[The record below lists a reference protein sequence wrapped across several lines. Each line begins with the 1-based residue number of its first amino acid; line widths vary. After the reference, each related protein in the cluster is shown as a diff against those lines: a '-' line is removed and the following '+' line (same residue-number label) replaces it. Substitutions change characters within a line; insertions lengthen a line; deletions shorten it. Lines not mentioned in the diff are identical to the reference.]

1 MKHGNVVLLGLAVSM
16 LFGTNVAAHD
26 ASSGNLPSLPQSAVS
41 GATQAQSD
49 TVTNIP
55 LLVVV
60 TNKGQV
66 RDIQHSQR
74 LPSDVNNLLWSSV
87 QGWIKSP
94 ARVNGKRVGSQVFID
109 VALHAEPRADGKSN
123 VYFTLASIGPVMR
136 GYWKMHGDRI
146 NGTCS
151 ALTGNMTAA
160 AVGDGSSVRCTYKL
174 TAGVA
179 PTATGALAAL

>member
-1 MKHGNVVLLGLAVSM
+1 MKRANVMLLGLAVSI
-16 LFGTNVAAHD
+16 LSGTDVAARD

-66 RDIQHSQR
+66 RDMQHSQR
-74 LPSDVNNLLWSSV
+74 LPTDVNNLLWSSV

-94 ARVNGKRVGSQVFID
+94 ARVNGKRVGSQVFMD
-109 VALHAEPRADGKSN
+109 VVLHAEPRADGKSN
-123 VYFTLASIGPVMR
+123 VYFTLVSIGPVMR
-136 GYWKMHGDRI
+136 GYWKMRGDRI
-146 NGTCS
+146 NGPCS
-151 ALTGNMTAA
+151 LTTGNMNAG
-160 AVGDGSSVRCTYKL
+160 VGGISAPCTFKL

-179 PTATGALAAL
+179 PTATGALPAQ